1 MPENGRE
8 SMMGERGRGRW
19 LLFWQAMLVVL
30 VAGVVYW
37 PLLGHS
43 GFAFSEGQR
52 ALPGWEMVHNGD
64 WLVPRLFEQ
73 PYLRKPPGMP
83 WAVALMS
90 LVFGENEFSARSVSA
105 LSMTL
110 ASLLSFWFATRWFGR
125 PWGLV
130 AGIAHALTPLYW
142 FSPTSP
148 VGRSAE
154 IEALHNLFAQ
164 GAMLVMIE
172 LLVSRP
178 GGIAALRWSLA
189 LAFAGAGVALVKG
202 PAGLPC
208 LAGTAA
214 GACIAAWSLRP
225 LRSSWTW
232 VGLLLAAGVVAL
244 VAWRIAVRVHELPE
258 APVTEPP
265 GRFLWRPGEA
275 LLVLSLPVA
284 TLAAALPTSL
294 SLVLALRDARVQTR
308 EDEFARAVAWACVA
322 SLLIYAVIG
331 VSNNRYAMPAVGVL
345 PCLWAFAVRRHFERL
360 PASRPL
366 LDRVLMDRP
375 WAWGAAFL
383 IAAAASIFYTEHRR
397 AERTSGKP
405 AGIALGELLSDGQ
418 VIWANGV
425 MDSRPEVL
433 YYARQRAGEL
443 GRHVRVLWVPP
454 NRGGQSELPLPL
466 SGGLLALAEGPDLTE
481 LAAYGN
487 AGLLSG
493 MREVFSGQAHKFVI
507 HVYEVR

>member
-8 SMMGERGRGRW
+8 PMIGNSGRGRW

-30 VAGVVYW
+30 VAGLVYW
-37 PLLGHS
+37 PLLGSS

-90 LVFGENEFSARSVSA
+90 LIFGENEFSARSVSA

-130 AGIAHALTPLYW
+130 AGIAHVLTPLFW

-154 IEALHNLFAQ
+154 IEALHNLFVQASV
-164 GAMLVMIE
+164 LVMIE
-172 LLVSRP
+172 VLVARP
-178 GGIAALRWSLA
+178 RDSSALRWSFA
-189 LAFAGAGVALVKG
+189 LAIAASGMALVKG
-202 PAGLPC
+202 PAGVPC
-208 LAGTAA
+208 LAGAAA
-214 GACIAAWSLRP
+214 GACIAAKSLRP
-225 LRSSWTW
+225 LRSGWTW
-232 VGLLLAAGVVAL
+232 MGLLIAAGLVAL
-244 VAWRIAVRVHELPE
+244 VALRIVLRVHDLPE
-258 APVTEPP
+258 PPVTEPP

-275 LLVLSLPVA
+275 LGVVSLPIV
-284 TLAAALPTSL
+284 TLIAAMPTSL
-294 SLVLALRDARVQTR
+294 SLLLTFRDARIETR
-308 EDEFARAVAWACVA
+308 EDKFARAVAWACVA
-322 SLLIYAVIG
+322 ALLIYAVIG

-345 PCLWAFAVRRHFERL
+345 PCLWAFVLRRHFERL
-360 PASRPL
+360 PSSRPL
-366 LDRVLMDRP
+366 LDQVLMNRP
-375 WAWGAAFL
+375 WAWGVAFLLAAF
-383 IAAAASIFYTEHRR
+383 ASIVYTEHRR

-405 AGIALGELLSDGQ
+405 AGLALGEQLDDGQ
-418 VIWANGV
+418 QVWANAV
-425 MDSRPEVL
+425 MDNRPEVL
-433 YYARQRAGEL
+433 YYARQRATEL
-443 GRHVRVLWVPP
+443 GRQVRVLWVPP
-454 NRGGQSELPLPL
+454 NHGGQSDLPIPP
-466 SGGLLALAEGPDLTE
+466 SGRLLALLEGPDLTE
-481 LAAYGN
+481 LPAYDN

-493 MREVFSGQAHKFVI
+493 MHEVFSGQVHKFVI